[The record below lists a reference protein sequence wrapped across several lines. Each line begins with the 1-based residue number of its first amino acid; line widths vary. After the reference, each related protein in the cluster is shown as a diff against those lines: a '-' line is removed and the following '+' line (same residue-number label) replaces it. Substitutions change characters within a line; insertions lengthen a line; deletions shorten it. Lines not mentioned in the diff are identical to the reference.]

1 MENLVFLVLLL
12 TILNTVFHVTHIY
25 SDKGFKNSYLF
36 FFSLIMLLLYTT
48 SFLTIFSSILFKKF
62 SNSYFFLFSLYHY
75 IAFFFIYFLIICST
89 IILKYITLGIK
100 SFILLFSNFEFNLIP
115 KEYKIMYIPIYKN
128 TTFLKKVFMISYL
141 LSVLTF
147 IFISKN
153 YLISVATNDPSIDL
167 GLFNKDIELYYS
179 AFFISAITLL
189 VNFKN
194 FKN

>member
-1 MENLVFLVLLL
+1 
-12 TILNTVFHVTHIY
+12 
-25 SDKGFKNSYLF
+25 
-36 FFSLIMLLLYTT
+36 
-48 SFLTIFSSILFKKF
+48 
-62 SNSYFFLFSLYHY
+62 
-75 IAFFFIYFLIICST
+75 
-89 IILKYITLGIK
+89 
-100 SFILLFSNFEFNLIP
+100 
-115 KEYKIMYIPIYKN
+115 
-128 TTFLKKVFMISYL
+128 MISYL